1 MRGRLLRR
9 QDGYSQKCMA
19 KVILKDLKKVY
30 PNTEKKKKAK
40 KGEEPQEK
48 KSNLQITDEGVVA
61 VQQFS
66 LEIADKEF
74 IVLVGPSGCGK
85 STTLRMIAGLEDITS
100 GELWIGD
107 KLMNDVEPKD
117 RDIAM
122 VFQNYALY
130 PHMTVYENM
139 AFSLKLKKVPKDE
152 IDKKVRQAAEIL
164 DITQYLDRKP
174 KALSG
179 GQRQRVAIGRA
190 IVRDPAVFLM
200 DEPLSNLDAKLRVD
214 MRAELKR
221 LHHETGTTIIYVT
234 HDQVEALTM
243 STKIALF
250 KAGELNQ
257 VATPTELYNNPIDL
271 EAADFIGN
279 PRINLLDGKAEVI
292 NGQLVVKSD
301 LGGHTFPAEH
311 LTSEEFPKSGEFDC
325 VLAIRPEQIAISTQP
340 VEGAIPV
347 TIYANQPAG
356 SETITTLKAGT
367 DEFLA
372 KDIGQIRYDLDQKVW
387 AIIDQ
392 DKINIYNKETTRL
405 IKRAV

>member
-1 MRGRLLRR
+1 MSDNISIRH
-9 QDGYSQKCMA
+9 A
-19 KVILKDLKKVY
+19 LKKY
-30 PNTEKKKKAK
+30 
-40 KGEEPQEK
+40 GENVIIPD
-48 KSNLQITDEGVVA
+48 L
-61 VQQFS
+61 S
-66 LEIADKEF
+66 LEIKEGEF
-74 IVLVGPSGCGK
+74 FTLLGPSGCGK
-85 STTLRMIAGLEDITS
+85 TTLLRMIAGFNSIEGGDFYFNDRRINDLDPAKRN
-100 GELWIGD
+100 IG
-107 KLMNDVEPKD
+107 
-117 RDIAM
+117 M
-122 VFQNYALY
+122 VFQNYAIF
-130 PHMTVYENM
+130 PHMTVRKNVE
-139 AFSLKLKKVPKDE
+139 FGLKNRKLPKEKIAEQTDKFMKLMHVDE
-152 IDKKVRQAAEIL
+152 YA
-164 DITQYLDRKP
+164 DRLP
-174 KALSG
+174 ERLSG
-179 GQRQRVAIGRA
+179 GQQQRVALARA
-190 IVRDPAVFLM
+190 LCIEPDVLLF
-200 DEPLSNLDAKLRVD
+200 DEPLSNLDAKLRID
-214 MRAELKR
+214 MRAELQR
-221 LHHETGTTIIYVT
+221 LHKELGTTIIYVT
-234 HDQVEALTM
+234 HDQTEALTM

>member
-1 MRGRLLRR
+1 ME
-9 QDGYSQKCMA
+9 
-19 KVILKDLKKVY
+19 KV
-30 PNTEKKKKAK
+30 K
-40 KGEEPQEK
+40 KGVRLDHISKIYQDPK
-48 KSNLQITDEGVVA
+48 TGKDFYA
-61 VQQFS
+61 VKDTS
-66 LEIADKEF
+66 LTIQPGSF
-74 IVLVGPSGCGK
+74 VTLLGPSGCGK
-85 STTLRMIAGLEDITS
+85 TTTLRMIAGFESPDE
-100 GELWIGD
+100 GEIYLGD
-107 KLMNDVEPKD
+107 EAINALTPNK
-117 RDIAM
+117 RDTAM
-122 VFQNYALY
+122 VFQSYALL
-130 PHMTVYENM
+130 PHYNVFDNVAYG
-139 AFSLKLKKVPKDE
+139 LKLRKVPKDE
-152 IDKKVRQAAEIL
+152 IKRRVMAIL
-164 DITQYLDRKP
+164 DLVELTGMEGRMTNQ
-174 KALSG
+174 LSG
-179 GQRQRVAIGRA
+179 GQQQRVALARA
-190 IVRDPAVFLM
+190 LVIEPSVLLF
-200 DEPLSNLDAKLRVD
+200 DEPLSNLDAKLRID
-214 MRAELKR
+214 MRAELQR
-221 LHHETGTTIIYVT
+221 LHKELGTTIIYVT
-234 HDQVEALTM
+234 HDQTEALTM

-325 VLAIRPEQIAISTQP
+325 VLAIRPEQIVISTQP
-340 VEGAIPV
+340 AEGAIPA